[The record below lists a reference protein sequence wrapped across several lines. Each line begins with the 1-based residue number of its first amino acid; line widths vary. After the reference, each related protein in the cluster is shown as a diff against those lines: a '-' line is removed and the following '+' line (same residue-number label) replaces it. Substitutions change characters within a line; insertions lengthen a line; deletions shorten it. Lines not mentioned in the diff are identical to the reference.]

1 MLRSPPS
8 LLARFAAFISLQ
20 WLMNL
25 VSSFSA
31 SMSLVNLFGLTTLFP
46 LRTWGALPWRLG
58 GMDLLFFCPLN
69 RLCFCVISLL
79 SDGSTEQP
87 PQLCA
92 VGRIR
97 LKPD

>member
-8 LLARFAAFISLQ
+8 LLARLAAFISLQ

-31 SMSLVNLFGLTTLFP
+31 SMSLVNLFGFTTLFP

-79 SDGSTEQP
+79 SDRPTEEP
-87 PQLCA
+87 PRIVLS
-92 VGRIR
+92 GRFGY
-97 LKPD
+97 